1 MKIGIGWQVGL
12 PSGWGTYGMNLTLR
26 LVTQGH
32 QPVPLSLAQQVS
44 VTPLELRLLERPIQA
59 FRMTQKLME
68 LHGRLDL
75 PHCVL
80 HGLGDQ
86 LLFAGLSDRMQGIP
100 DIGVLFMESAT
111 VPEENLERAKAL
123 PLIITGSSW
132 NQRVLEGLGL
142 TNARFCPQGIEPS
155 LFHPAPRAG
164 MLPKDRFVIFSGGK
178 LEFRKGQDILIA
190 AFREFQRAHPDAL
203 LVTAWTNLWQSSL
216 ETLKSSRH
224 VSGLPT
230 LDERGKLGVHEWLV
244 ANGLPADSIVDL
256 GPVANSAMPR
266 LLGEADLAVF
276 PNRCEGGTNLVAME
290 AMACG
295 VPCIL
300 SANTGHFD
308 LIDKHNDV
316 PTAYAIDRQID
327 IGEVTGT
334 PRLKGWGE
342 TTVEDLVA
350 TMERAYA
357 NQAERQAIGNAG
369 AQFMGQWSW
378 DSQVRK
384 LVELIGSVS

>member
-1 MKIGIGWQVGL
+1 MSMKIGIGWQVGL

-132 NQRVLEGLGL
+132 NQRVLEGLG
-142 TNARFCPQGIEPS
+142 
-155 LFHPAPRAG
+155 
-164 MLPKDRFVIFSGGK
+164 
-178 LEFRKGQDILIA
+178 
-190 AFREFQRAHPDAL
+190 
-203 LVTAWTNLWQSSL
+203 
-216 ETLKSSRH
+216 
-224 VSGLPT
+224 
-230 LDERGKLGVHEWLV
+230 
-244 ANGLPADSIVDL
+244 
-256 GPVANSAMPR
+256 
-266 LLGEADLAVF
+266 
-276 PNRCEGGTNLVAME
+276 
-290 AMACG
+290 
-295 VPCIL
+295 
-300 SANTGHFD
+300 
-308 LIDKHNDV
+308 
-316 PTAYAIDRQID
+316 
-327 IGEVTGT
+327 
-334 PRLKGWGE
+334 
-342 TTVEDLVA
+342 
-350 TMERAYA
+350 
-357 NQAERQAIGNAG
+357 
-369 AQFMGQWSW
+369 
-378 DSQVRK
+378 
-384 LVELIGSVS
+384 